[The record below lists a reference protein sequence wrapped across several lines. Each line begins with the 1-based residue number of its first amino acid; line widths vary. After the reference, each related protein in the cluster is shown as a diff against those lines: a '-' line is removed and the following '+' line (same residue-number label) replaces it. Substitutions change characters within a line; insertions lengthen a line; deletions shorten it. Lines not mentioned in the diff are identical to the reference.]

1 MNPKTILITGASS
14 GIGKACAQS
23 LALQGNKLIITA
35 RRKDKL
41 EALANELRSK
51 GAKFYASVF
60 DVRQR
65 EEVEAFVGSLP
76 EEFREINVLI
86 NNAGLAA
93 GLDPIQS
100 GSTDHWDRMIDTNV
114 KGLLYITRSVLPL
127 MKNAEQAQVINIGSI
142 AGKEVYP
149 SGNVYCGTKHAVDA
163 ITRAMRIDLLPLN
176 IRVSSVSPGLVET
189 EFSIVRFDGDQDKA
203 TKVYQG
209 YEPLMA
215 DDIADAVNFI
225 IQAPA
230 RVTIADIVILP
241 SAQASSRDVR
251 RSV

>member
-23 LALQGNKLIITA
+23 LASQGYKLIITA

-41 EALANELRSK
+41 EALAAKLRSR
-51 GAKFYASVF
+51 GAIVHTSVF

-65 EEVEAFVGSLP
+65 EAVEAFVGSLP

-100 GSTDHWDRMIDTNV
+100 GDTDHWDRMIDTNV
-114 KGLLYITRSVLPL
+114 KGLLYMTRSVLPF
-127 MKNAEQAQVINIGSI
+127 MKKVEQAQIINIGSI

-189 EFSIVRFDGDQDKA
+189 EFSIVRFDGDEEKA

-215 DDIADAVNFI
+215 DDIADAVNYI

-241 SAQASSRDVR
+241 SAQASSRDVS
-251 RSV
+251 RSL

>member
-51 GAKFYASVF
+51 GAKVYASVF

-215 DDIADAVNFI
+215 DDIADAVNYI

-241 SAQASSRDVR
+241 SAQASSRDVS